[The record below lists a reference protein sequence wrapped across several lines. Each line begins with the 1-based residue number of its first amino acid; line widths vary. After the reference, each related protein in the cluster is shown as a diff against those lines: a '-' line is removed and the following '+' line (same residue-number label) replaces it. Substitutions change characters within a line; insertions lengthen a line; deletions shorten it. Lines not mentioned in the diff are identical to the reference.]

1 MTPSILYEF
10 VADIQNHIPVTTYT
24 KYVCRRL
31 LLGQPHPSV
40 LDANCQCRQN
50 LSGLHFTDLP
60 ASIVRF
66 RRRRVVRRLGLPAS
80 RAPAFPEE
88 RERRPEKE
96 GRKVENEWK
105 AVVPG
110 MDSAQPIQAWLNE
123 LTTELGEHYEDPT
136 MLALID
142 KNKILFL
149 LGQLD

>member
-10 VADIQNHIPVTTYT
+10 VADIQNHILVTTYT

-31 LLGQPHPSV
+31 LLGHPHPSV
-40 LDANCQCRQN
+40 LDANCQCGQN

-88 RERRPEKE
+88 RRRAGE

-110 MDSAQPIQAWLNE
+110 MDSALPIQAWLNVI
-123 LTTELGEHYEDPT
+123 TTGLGEH
-136 MLALID
+136 
-142 KNKILFL
+142 
-149 LGQLD
+149 